1 MKSKLIF
8 PLALLSLLGW
18 QGKTLAHGVT
28 INYEMTQAIA
38 IEAAYDTG
46 EPMAK
51 AQVIVYAP
59 DNPSTP
65 WQKGT
70 TDEKGKF
77 VFTPDRAKAGN
88 WEITVR
94 QAGHGD
100 VLVVPVES
108 QTASNT
114 PPTPKTPE
122 TPETKQA
129 TSSDLGTLTPLQKGL
144 MSGSVIWGFV
154 GTALFF
160 ARRKK

>member
-1 MKSKLIF
+1 MKSKFIF
-8 PLALLSLLGW
+8 PLALLFLLDW
-18 QGKTLAHGVT
+18 QGKTLAHGVS
-28 INYEMTQAIA
+28 INYAITQAIA
-38 IEAAYDTG
+38 IQAAYDTG
-46 EPMAK
+46 EPMVK

-77 VFTPDRAKAGN
+77 VFMPDLAKAGN
-88 WEITVR
+88 WEVTVR

-100 VLVVPVES
+100 VIVIPVES
-108 QTASNT
+108 GTAGNAPST
-114 PPTPKTPE
+114 PPTSSS
-122 TPETKQA
+122 PETKQA
-129 TSSDLGTLTPLQKGL
+129 TSSSPETLTPLQKGL

>member
-1 MKSKLIF
+1 M
-8 PLALLSLLGW
+8 SLLGW
-18 QGKTLAHGVT
+18 QGRTLAHGVS
-28 INYEMTQAIA
+28 INYAITQAIA
-38 IEAAYDTG
+38 IQAAYDTG

-65 WQKGT
+65 WQKGM

-77 VFTPDRAKAGN
+77 IFIPDRAKAGN
-88 WEITVR
+88 WEVTVR

-100 VLVVPVES
+100 VIVIPVES
-108 QTASNT
+108 QTASNAS
-114 PPTPKTPE
+114 PTLPTSKP
-122 TPETKQA
+122 PETKQA
-129 TSSDLGTLTPLQKGL
+129 TSSSPGTLTPLQKGL